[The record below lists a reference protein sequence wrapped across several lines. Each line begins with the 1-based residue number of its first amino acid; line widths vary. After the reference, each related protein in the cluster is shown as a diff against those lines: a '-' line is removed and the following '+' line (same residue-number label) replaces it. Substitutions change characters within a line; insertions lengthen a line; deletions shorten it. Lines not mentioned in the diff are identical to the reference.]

1 MSNARQVLRLAPVRR
16 YLASTALA
24 SIGHNILVTVLFKQ
38 VFDLTGDELDIGLI
52 GLAQFIPA
60 VLLILV
66 SGWVA
71 DRFDRRRV
79 TSLFLFGRV
88 ACAVAFLVLSR
99 SEPSVV
105 WPFFAVAFVL
115 GASDAMMMPARRSIP
130 PLICTQDEFPQV
142 IALWT
147 ATFTGSSIVGP
158 VLGGFLYATG
168 PSTAYAIAA
177 ALGLLSIIP
186 MMAVVYVRQ
195 PERVTDRPTLSAALE
210 GLKFVRRTPIVLA
223 SISLD
228 LFAVLFGGAVAL
240 IPAVASERLGVGNI
254 AYGWLRAAPGIGA
267 AAMAIWLAVRPVQR
281 RVGPTLLWVVAVFGA
296 GTMVFG
302 LTRSYTLAFVSLV
315 VLSAADMISMYIRG
329 SIVPLVTPDD
339 QLGRVSAV
347 EGVFIGAS
355 NELGAFESGV
365 TARAFGLPWSI
376 AGGGFLTIVVA
387 GSFALLFPSLRK
399 VDTFAELDPQ
409 LAAGGGQA
417 VPAHGGDRGVSRD
430 DG

>member
-1 MSNARQVLRLAPVRR
+1 MC
-16 YLASTALA
+16 AL
-24 SIGHNILVTVLFKQ
+24 G
-38 VFDLTGDELDIGLI
+38 
-52 GLAQFIPA
+52 
-60 VLLILV
+60 
-66 SGWVA
+66 
-71 DRFDRRRV
+71 
-79 TSLFLFGRV
+79 
-88 ACAVAFLVLSR
+88 FLVYSQW
-99 SEPSVV
+99 EPGVV
-105 WPFFAVAFVL
+105 WPLFAIAFVL

-158 VLGGFLYATG
+158 VLGGFLYSTG
-168 PSTAYAIAA
+168 PSTAYGIAA
-177 ALGLLSIIP
+177 VLGLASIIP
-186 MMAVVYVRQ
+186 MLAVVYVRE
-195 PERVTDRPTLSAALE
+195 PEKVTDRPTLSAALE

-240 IPAVASERLGVGNI
+240 IPAVASERLGVGDI

-267 AAMAIWLAVRPVQR
+267 AVMAIWLAVRPVQR

-302 LTRSYTLAFVSLV
+302 LTHSYALAFISLV
-315 VLSAADMISMYIRG
+315 VLSAADMVSMYIRG

-387 GSFALLFPSLRK
+387 GSFAVLFPSLRR
-399 VDTFAELDPQ
+399 VDTFTELDPQ
-409 LAAGGGQA
+409 R
-417 VPAHGGDRGVSRD
+417 DRPKVSRSD
-430 DG
+430 D

>member
-1 MSNARQVLRLAPVRR
+1 VSNARQVLRLAPVRR

-24 SIGHNILVTVLFKQ
+24 AVGHNILVTVLFKQ

-52 GLAQFIPA
+52 GLAQFVPA

-88 ACAVAFLVLSR
+88 ACAVAFLLYSR
-99 SEPSVV
+99 AEPSVV
-105 WPFFAVAFVL
+105 WPLFAIAFLL

-147 ATFTGSSIVGP
+147 ATFTGSAIVGP
-158 VLGGFLYATG
+158 VLGGLLYATG

-177 ALGLLSIIP
+177 ALGLLSILP
-186 MMAVVYVRQ
+186 MLAVVYVRQ
-195 PERVTDRPTLSAALE
+195 PEKVTDRPTLSAALE

-240 IPAVASERLGVGNI
+240 IPAVASERLGVGDV

-267 AAMAIWLAVRPVQR
+267 ALMAIWLAVRPVQR

-302 LTRSYTLAFVSLV
+302 LTRSYTVAFISLV

-329 SIVPLVTPDD
+329 SIVPLVTPDE

-387 GSFALLFPSLRK
+387 GSFALLFPSLRR
-399 VDTFAELDPQ
+399 VDTFTELDPQ
-409 LAAGGGQA
+409 RAGDSGRPGS
-417 VPAHGGDRGVSRD
+417 GDSVSPD
-430 DG
+430 AG